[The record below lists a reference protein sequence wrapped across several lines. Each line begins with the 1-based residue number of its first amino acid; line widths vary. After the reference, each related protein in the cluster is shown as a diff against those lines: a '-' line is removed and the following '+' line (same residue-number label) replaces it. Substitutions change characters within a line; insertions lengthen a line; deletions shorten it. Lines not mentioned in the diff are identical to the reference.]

1 MAWVTRRTIKTTTS
15 SVLLTPVAKFEL
27 YSPFFD
33 APARDTSEN
42 DPPGGSGFG
51 GIAIACNVKN
61 KEDAGSVIEL
71 VKKAGTPSSRSPKI
85 RFGRISRVFCRS
97 GRILPGGGLGARF

>member
-51 GIAIACNVKN
+51 GIALACNVKN
-61 KEDAGSVIEL
+61 KEDAGSGIEL
-71 VKKAGTPSSRSPKI
+71 VKRRAES
-85 RFGRISRVFCRS
+85 
-97 GRILPGGGLGARF
+97 